1 MAWTGARLGSLE
13 DKSIDARLN
22 IQARAAIISA
32 VVMFATIITSSL
44 LALDRQKQ
52 AHVYA
57 QQALRAAMLE
67 KDFTSLARDVF
78 RHAAINTADSRKD
91 VDGNIGDM
99 KDSMTAA
106 KAELDDSEDAVVD
119 EVAGKFDR
127 YVALVN
133 QAFANGQVDHA
144 TLKQAEHMGDEID
157 DTIEKIRNPVIAKA
171 AAVDAQQTMLAWVTL
186 AVTGAISGLIG
197 AFSFLLARRV
207 RRSISGELGELASTI
222 GRITDGHYNTM
233 VPFGDRADDIGQLAR
248 AAVNLRE
255 TSKAREE
262 ADHEMRT
269 LVNAMVSAL
278 DRLAQGDLTV
288 TMPEVSPAFAKLRTD
303 FNGAV
308 KALHDAISSVSMAA
322 AAIEN
327 GAREIDAASHD
338 LSLRSEAQAADLSA
352 AAAKLG
358 EVTGTVKDTA
368 SSATEAAGVV
378 STAVREAGE
387 GGQTIREAVSAMGN
401 IEKASDEI
409 SQIISVIDGI
419 TFQTNLLALNAGVEA
434 ARAGEAGKGFAV
446 VASEV
451 RALAQRSSDAA
462 SQIRSLIESSGREVS
477 GGVQLVRRAGEAFGA
492 IGQRIA
498 QITALVERIREGSE
512 HQSQSL
518 GTINVAVAGMD
529 RTTQQNAA
537 MVEEATAAAK
547 SLATEARQLTDLV
560 DRFAIANRAG
570 AYRPAA
576 QPARS
581 APVSHAVHGNLA
593 LVHADDDFSAF

>member
-1 MAWTGARLGSLE
+1 MAWTGGALGRLE

-32 VVMFATIITSSL
+32 VLMFATIITSSL

-91 VDGNIGDM
+91 VDGNIGEM
-99 KDSMTAA
+99 KDSMTAT

-119 EVAGKFDR
+119 EVAAKFDR

-133 QAFANGQVDHA
+133 QTFANGQVDHA
-144 TLKQAEHMGDEID
+144 SLEQAENVGDEID

-222 GRITDGHYNTM
+222 GRITDGHYNTA

-255 TSKAREE
+255 TSKARED

-368 SSATEAAGVV
+368 SSAAEAAGVV

-401 IEKASDEI
+401 IEKASNEI

-560 DRFAIANRAG
+560 DRFAIAKRAS

-576 QPARS
+576 QPVRP

-593 LVHADDDFSAF
+593 LVHSDDDFSAF

>member
-1 MAWTGARLGSLE
+1 MAWTGLLGRLE

-22 IQARAAIISA
+22 IQARAAVISA
-32 VVMFATIITSSL
+32 VVVLATIVTSSL
-44 LALDRQKQ
+44 FALDRQRQ
-52 AHVYA
+52 AHVYS

-78 RHAAINTADSRKD
+78 RHAAINNPDSRKD
-91 VDGNIGDM
+91 VDGNVGDM
-99 KDSMTAA
+99 KDSMAAA
-106 KAELDDSEDAVVD
+106 KAELDDSEDVVVD
-119 EVAGKFDR
+119 QVAQKFDT
-127 YVALVN
+127 YVTLVDR
-133 QAFANGQVDHA
+133 AFANGQVDHA
-144 TLKQAEHMGDEID
+144 VLKQAEAVGDEVD
-157 DTIEKIRNPVIAKA
+157 DTIEKIRNPVIAKSE
-171 AAVDAQQTMLAWVTL
+171 AVAQQQTLLAWVTL
-186 AVTGAISGLIG
+186 GVTGAISLLIG

-207 RRSISGELGELASTI
+207 RRSISGELAELASTI
-222 GRITDGHYNTM
+222 GRITQGHYNTS
-233 VPFGDRADDIGQLAR
+233 VPFGDRSDDIGQLAR

-262 ADHEMRT
+262 ADHEMRE

-288 TMPEVSPAFAKLRTD
+288 TMPEVSPAFAKLRSD

-338 LSLRSEAQAADLSA
+338 LSNRSEAQAADLSA
-352 AAAKLG
+352 ASVKLG
-358 EVTGTVKDTA
+358 EVTGTVRDTA
-368 SSATEAAGVV
+368 SSASEAAGVV

-387 GGQTIREAVSAMGN
+387 GGQTIREAVAAMGN

-477 GGVQLVRRAGEAFGA
+477 GGVQLVRRAGEAFSA

-512 HQSQSL
+512 NQSESL

-560 DRFAIANRAG
+560 DRFGIENRAS
-570 AYRPAA
+570 AYRPSAA
-576 QPARS
+576 PPRRTALPPA
-581 APVSHAVHGNLA
+581 AFHGNLA
-593 LVHADDDFSAF
+593 LAHSSEGFNEF

>member
-1 MAWTGARLGSLE
+1 
-13 DKSIDARLN
+13 
-22 IQARAAIISA
+22 
-32 VVMFATIITSSL
+32 
-44 LALDRQKQ
+44 
-52 AHVYA
+52 
-57 QQALRAAMLE
+57 
-67 KDFTSLARDVF
+67 
-78 RHAAINTADSRKD
+78 
-91 VDGNIGDM
+91 
-99 KDSMTAA
+99 
-106 KAELDDSEDAVVD
+106 
-119 EVAGKFDR
+119 
-127 YVALVN
+127 
-133 QAFANGQVDHA
+133 
-144 TLKQAEHMGDEID
+144 
-157 DTIEKIRNPVIAKA
+157 
-171 AAVDAQQTMLAWVTL
+171 
-186 AVTGAISGLIG
+186 
-197 AFSFLLARRV
+197 
-207 RRSISGELGELASTI
+207 
-222 GRITDGHYNTM
+222 

-327 GAREIDAASHD
+327 GARDRCRQPRS
-338 LSLRSEAQAADLSA
+338 SLRSEAQAADLSA

-368 SSATEAAGVV
+368 SSAAEAAGVV

-434 ARAGEAGKGFAV
+434 RAGEAGKGFAV

-462 SQIRSLIESSGREVS
+462 RPDPQPDRIVGPRGFGR
-477 GGVQLVRRAGEAFGA
+477 GA
-492 IGQRIA
+492 
-498 QITALVERIREGSE
+498 T
-512 HQSQSL
+512 
-518 GTINVAVAGMD
+518 
-529 RTTQQNAA
+529 
-537 MVEEATAAAK
+537 
-547 SLATEARQLTDLV
+547 
-560 DRFAIANRAG
+560 G
-570 AYRPAA
+570 APR
-576 QPARS
+576 
-581 APVSHAVHGNLA
+581 G
-593 LVHADDDFSAF
+593 

>member
-1 MAWTGARLGSLE
+1 MAWASGLAGRLE

-22 IQARAAIISA
+22 IQARAAVISA
-32 VVMFATIITSSL
+32 VVVFATIITSSL
-44 LALDRQKQ
+44 FALDRQRQ
-52 AHVYA
+52 AHIYS
-57 QQALRAAMLE
+57 QQAVRAAMLE

-99 KDSMTAA
+99 KDSMAAA

-119 EVAGKFDR
+119 QVGQKFET
-127 YVALVN
+127 YIALVN

-144 TLKQAEHMGDEID
+144 TLTRAEAVGDELD

-171 AAVDAQQTMLAWVTL
+171 EAVAQQQTMLAWVTL
-186 AVTGAISGLIG
+186 AVTGAISLVIG

-207 RRSISGELGELASTI
+207 RGSISGELGELASTI
-222 GRITDGHYNTM
+222 ARITQGHYNTS
-233 VPFGDRADDIGQLAR
+233 VPFDDRHDDIGQLAR

-262 ADHEMRT
+262 ADHEMRE

-288 TMPEVSPAFAKLRTD
+288 TMPQVSPAFAKLRTD

-308 KALHDAISSVSMAA
+308 KALHDAISSVSIAA

-327 GAREIDAASHD
+327 GAREIDAASDD
-338 LSLRSEAQAADLSA
+338 LSIRSEAQAADLSA
-352 AAAKLG
+352 ASVKLG
-358 EVTGTVKDTA
+358 EVTVTVKDTA
-368 SSATEAAGVV
+368 NSATEAAGVV

-387 GGQTIREAVSAMGN
+387 GGQTIREAVAAMGN

-477 GGVQLVRRAGEAFGA
+477 GGVQLVRRAGEAFTA

-498 QITALVERIREGSE
+498 QITALVERIRDGSE
-512 HQSQSL
+512 NQSESL
-518 GTINVAVAGMD
+518 GTINVAVSGMD

-537 MVEEATAAAK
+537 MVEQATAAAK

-560 DRFAIANRAG
+560 DRFGIENRAS
-570 AYRPAA
+570 AYRPA
-576 QPARS
+576 S
-581 APVSHAVHGNLA
+581 APSRRAAPAPAYSGNLA
-593 LVHADDDFSAF
+593 LAHSDEGFNEF